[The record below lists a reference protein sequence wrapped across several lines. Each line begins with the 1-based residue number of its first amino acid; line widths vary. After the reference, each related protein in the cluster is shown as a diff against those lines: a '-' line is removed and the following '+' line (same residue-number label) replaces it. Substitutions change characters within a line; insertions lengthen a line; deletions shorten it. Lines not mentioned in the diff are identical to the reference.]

1 MTTRGVKRNGGKLI
15 VFLSLRSHSEE
26 TFKERER
33 QRKKKIP
40 SKRAHYV
47 VKVLTYR
54 HRRVLDLILGWGL
67 ELGFQRR

>member
-33 QRKKKIP
+33 QRKKKKP

-47 VKVLTYR
+47 VKVPYR

-67 ELGFQRR
+67 ELRFQRR

>member
-33 QRKKKIP
+33 QRKKKKP
-40 SKRAHYV
+40 SKRAHYI
-47 VKVLTYR
+47 VKAY

-67 ELGFQRR
+67 ELRFQRR